1 MSLCCDTMVPLWPA
15 SYRGVSFLF
24 HIADE
29 MHVLSD
35 SVREAPECDGRRGG
49 ARSESPRIFEGFAY
63 VTSDRSGSTVIVES
77 LATRVQGTLIVPTL
91 GPLKIRCDTFKR
103 CVERD
108 RLGYVCFAVRFVGE
122 IAAAVMPASSRVFDA
137 ADAVAAAVVSSFPG
151 SLSLGSGIDYVI
163 DAAVHMVETVAA
175 SIELVRTTNLVEPGI
190 SIQVE
195 AVSAAITTAAPLLI
209 MPSGLATTDVAE
221 LLAVVPPLGVVY
233 SDPIATLGAVIVST
247 IRLLCAGMAGNV
259 DAGSGALLE
268 LALDYPAVRNA
279 EPVGVHSAAAAANS
293 ASIVDLVR
301 LAALVAWC
309 EGLVRRSY
317 ASRSQAVAARADVA
331 EWLDQEVDH
340 AAANNFVLCAT
351 IQDLQNAISRHL
363 TEIIVDFA
371 PSVCSHAASP
381 APAGDSILIPFV
393 SLISHR
399 LTPERQTVSHFR
411 GGAGALSEDV
421 AASRGNRWSRAAG

>member
-1 MSLCCDTMVPLWPA
+1 VSGGNCDDLSCAPGRGRRFA
-15 SYRGVSFLF
+15 ARGVAGTDVGGF
-24 HIADE
+24 
-29 MHVLSD
+29 
-35 SVREAPECDGRRGG
+35 G
-49 ARSESPRIFEGFAY
+49 ARAVR
-63 VTSDRSGSTVIVES
+63 VRIVES

-108 RLGYVCFAVRFVGE
+108 RLGYVCFAVKFVGE

-340 AAANNFVLCAT
+340 AANDFVLCAT

-363 TEIIVDFA
+363 TELIVDFA

-421 AASRGNRWSRAAG
+421 TASRGNRWSRAAG

>member
-1 MSLCCDTMVPLWPA
+1 MSLCRDTMVSLWPA

-24 HIADE
+24 QIADE
-29 MHVLSD
+29 VHVPSFR
-35 SVREAPECDGRRGG
+35 VREPPERDGRRGG
-49 ARSESPRIFEGFAY
+49 GRREILRIFEGFAY
-63 VTSDRSGSTVIVES
+63 VTSDRAGSTVIVES
-77 LATRVQGTLIVPTL
+77 LATRVQGTLTVPTL
-91 GPLKIRCDTFKR
+91 GPLKIRCDKFER

-108 RLGYVCFAVRFVGE
+108 RLGYVCFGVKFVGQ
-122 IAAAVMPASSRVFDA
+122 IAGAIMPASSRVFDA
-137 ADAVAAAVVSSFPG
+137 ADAVAAAVVGPFPG
-151 SLSLGSGIDYVI
+151 SLSLGSGVDYVI

-209 MPSGLATTDVAE
+209 THIGVAATDVAD

-247 IRLLCAGMAGNV
+247 IRLLCAGMAGNA

-317 ASRSQAVAARADVA
+317 TSRSEAVAARADAA
-331 EWLDQEVDH
+331 EWLGQEVDH
-340 AAANNFVLCAT
+340 AAANNLVLYAT
-351 IQDLQNAISRHL
+351 IQDLQNAISQYL
-363 TEIIVDFA
+363 TELIVDFA
-371 PSVCSHAASP
+371 PSVRGDAAISAASY
-381 APAGDSILIPFV
+381 DSIPIPFV
-393 SLISHR
+393 PLISR
-399 LTPERQTVSHFR
+399 RPTPERQTVSHFR
-411 GGAGALSEDV
+411 GGAVALSEDV
-421 AASRGNRWSRAAG
+421 TASQDNWRSSAAG